1 MEVYY
6 ILREWLEVEVVEE
19 RVSEIL
25 YTLSYLTWSYTYSKG
40 YNIY

>member
-19 RVSEIL
+19 RISEIL
-25 YTLSYLTWSYTYSKG
+25 YTLSYLT
-40 YNIY
+40 

>member
-6 ILREWLEVEVVEE
+6 ILREWFEVEVVEE

-25 YTLSYLTWSYTYSKG
+25 YTLSYLTWSYTYNKC

>member
-25 YTLSYLTWSYTYSKG
+25 YTLSYLT
-40 YNIY
+40 

>member
-1 MEVYY
+1 MEVYC

-25 YTLSYLTWSYTYSKG
+25 YTLSYLT
-40 YNIY
+40 